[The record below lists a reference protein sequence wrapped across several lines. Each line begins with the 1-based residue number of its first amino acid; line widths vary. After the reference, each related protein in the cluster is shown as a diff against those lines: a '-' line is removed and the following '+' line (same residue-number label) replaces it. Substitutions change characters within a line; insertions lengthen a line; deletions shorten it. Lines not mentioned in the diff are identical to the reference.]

1 MDFSSIKNS
10 LIELKDVLNQ
20 LNNET
25 FSAPILS
32 LSNATIGEHTRHIIE
47 LYQAVLTAYHTGVL
61 NYDDRERNKTIQE
74 NKNIALITID
84 NIIKNVEKED
94 KKLTMKHC
102 ISNSV
107 TLIET
112 NYFREILY
120 NLEHCIHHQ
129 ALIKVGLL
137 SFNNIT
143 INETFG
149 VAPSTLEF
157 RKACAQ

>member
-1 MDFSSIKNS
+1 MDFSSIKNT
-10 LIELKDVLNQ
+10 LIELKDVLHQ

-25 FSAPILS
+25 FTKPIPS

-47 LYQAVLTAYHTGVL
+47 LYQAVLTAHDTGTL
-61 NYDDRERNKTIQE
+61 NYDARPRNKTIQE
-74 NKNIALITID
+74 NKIIAITTID
-84 NIIKNVEKED
+84 EIVNTIEKED
-94 KKLTMKHC
+94 KKLIMEHSV
-102 ISNSV
+102 SNV
-107 TLIET
+107 ITRIET

-137 SFNNIT
+137 SFKDVLIT
-143 INETFG
+143 ETFG

>member
-1 MDFSSIKNS
+1 MDFSSIKNT
-10 LIELKDVLNQ
+10 LIELKDVLHQ

-25 FSAPILS
+25 FTKPIPS

-47 LYQAVLTAYHTGVL
+47 LYQAVLTAHDTGTL
-61 NYDDRERNKTIQE
+61 NYDARPRNKTIQE
-74 NKNIALITID
+74 NKIIAITTID
-84 NIIKNVEKED
+84 EIVNTIEKED
-94 KKLTMKHC
+94 KKLIMEHSV
-102 ISNSV
+102 SNLI
-107 TLIET
+107 TRIET

-137 SFNNIT
+137 SFKDVLIT
-143 INETFG
+143 ETFG

>member
-1 MDFSSIKNS
+1 MDFSSIKNT
-10 LIELKDVLNQ
+10 LIELKDVLHL

-25 FSAPILS
+25 FTKPIPS

-47 LYQAVLTAYHTGVL
+47 LYQAVLTAHDTGTL
-61 NYDDRERNKTIQE
+61 NYDARPRNKTIQE
-74 NKNIALITID
+74 NKIIAITTID
-84 NIIKNVEKED
+84 EIVNTIEKED
-94 KKLTMKHC
+94 KKLIMEHSV
-102 ISNSV
+102 SNV
-107 TLIET
+107 ITRIET

-137 SFNNIT
+137 SFKDVLFA
-143 INETFG
+143 ETFG

>member
-1 MDFSSIKNS
+1 MDFSSIKNT
-10 LIELKDVLNQ
+10 LIELKDVLHQ

-25 FSAPILS
+25 FTKPIPS
-32 LSNATIGEHTRHIIE
+32 ISNATIGEHTRHIIE
-47 LYQAVLTAYHTGVL
+47 LYQAVLTAHDTGTL
-61 NYDDRERNKTIQE
+61 NYDARPRNKTIQE
-74 NKNIALITID
+74 NKIIAITTID
-84 NIIKNVEKED
+84 EIVNTIEKED
-94 KKLTMKHC
+94 KKLIMEHSV
-102 ISNSV
+102 SNV
-107 TLIET
+107 ITRIET

-137 SFNNIT
+137 SFKDVLIT
-143 INETFG
+143 ETFG

>member
-1 MDFSSIKNS
+1 MDFSSIKNT
-10 LIELKDVLNQ
+10 LIELKDVLHQ
-20 LNNET
+20 LSDET
-25 FSAPILS
+25 FTEPIPV
-32 LSNATIGEHTRHIIE
+32 LSNATIGLHTRHIIE
-47 LYQAVLTAYHTGVL
+47 LYQAVLTAYNTGVL
-61 NYDDRERNKTIQE
+61 NYDARERNKTIQE

-84 NIIKNVEKED
+84 EIIEGIEKED

-102 ISNSV
+102 VSNVV

-137 SFNNIT
+137 SFKDVLIT
-143 INETFG
+143 ETFG

>member
-1 MDFSSIKNS
+1 MDFSSIKNT
-10 LIELKDVLNQ
+10 LIELKDVLHQ

-25 FSAPILS
+25 FTKPIPS
-32 LSNATIGEHTRHIIE
+32 ISNATIGEHTRHIIE
-47 LYQAVLTAYHTGVL
+47 LYQAVLTAHDTGTL
-61 NYDDRERNKTIQE
+61 NYDARPRNKTIQE
-74 NKNIALITID
+74 NKIIAITTID
-84 NIIKNVEKED
+84 EIVNTIEKED
-94 KKLTMKHC
+94 KKLIMEHSV
-102 ISNSV
+102 SNLI
-107 TLIET
+107 TRIET

-137 SFNNIT
+137 SFKDVLIT
-143 INETFG
+143 ETFG